1 MAGEASL
8 VGKSYEPF
16 EYEVGRE
23 KIREY
28 AHVVGET
35 NPVHFDAHAAHEAGF
50 RAVVAPPMFA
60 VVYSAG
66 AVAPAMLDP
75 AVGMNFAMIVHVGAR
90 LRRRHDHHDRVGP
103 GHLRPRDHDVLRLR
117 VGVGQSGRARGS
129 SRQLDQHRAR
139 RVS

>member
-1 MAGEASL
+1 MNREWEVAVAGQVSL

-28 AHVVGET
+28 AHVVGEN
-35 NPVHFDAHAAHEAGF
+35 NPVHFDPHAAHEAGF

-75 AVGMNFAMIVHVGAR
+75 AVGMNFAMMVHGGQEFAWSELVYAGDTITTTASVRDLYAR
-90 LRRRHDHHDRVGP
+90 DSMKFYVFE
-103 GHLRPRDHDVLRLR
+103 
-117 VGVGQSGRARGS
+117 S
-129 SRQLDQHRAR
+129 
-139 RVS
+139 